1 MASLQTGHIGL
12 NVTDLDQS
20 VAFYERVFGFSTRRF
35 DGYAFLSHDGALM
48 VTLWQQS
55 MQSFTTDR
63 PGLHHLSFAV
73 PDIPAVQQVEATL
86 RDMGVPIR
94 DDSGVPSEVSEG
106 GQMFFHDPDGI
117 RLEVYSLTPGK
128 PRVAS
133 SQPACGFF

>member
-12 NVTDLDQS
+12 NVSDLDQS
-20 VAFYERVFGFSTRRF
+20 VAFYERLFGFSTRRF
-35 DGYAFLSHDGALM
+35 DGYAFLNHDGVLM

-55 MQSFTTDR
+55 TQSFATDR

-73 PDIPAVQQVEATL
+73 PDIPAVEHVEATL
-86 RDMGVPIR
+86 REMGVAIR
-94 DDSGVPSEVSEG
+94 DDSGVPSEVSES
-106 GQMFFHDPDGI
+106 GQIFFHDPDGI

-128 PRVAS
+128 PRAAT